1 MLTPDAL
8 MGTALTAARQAAGVI
23 RTSPPGN
30 LTPKGPRDV
39 TSEVDFAVE
48 TQLRD
53 YLRSQTPSIG
63 FLGEEG
69 GVSGPD
75 DLVWILDPIDGTVNF
90 TRGLPLCGVSLALAR
105 GQWPILGVVSF
116 PFLNMQYTAIESRG
130 AFRNSTRLR
139 VSKTNH
145 MDYAVVAFGDFAVGL
160 QAHTK
165 NTFRLE
171 VICAS
176 SGSANRT
183 RMLGSAALDLCWLAD
198 GHLDA
203 SITLSNKPWDTAAG
217 TLIAREAGA
226 SVVDLDGSPHSL
238 ASRVTLAATPG
249 LIGDIIELVRDAS
262 HRAGEPS
269 TRTTG

>member
-116 PFLNMQYTAIESRG
+116 PFLNMQYTASRVG
-130 AFRNSTRLR
+130 
-139 VSKTNH
+139 VH
-145 MDYAVVAFGDFAVGL
+145 FGTARG
-160 QAHTK
+160 
-165 NTFRLE
+165 
-171 VICAS
+171 CAS
-176 SGSANRT
+176 ARLTIWTTLLLPSATSLWDYRPIRRT
-183 RMLGSAALDLCWLAD
+183 PFA
-198 GHLDA
+198 
-203 SITLSNKPWDTAAG
+203 
-217 TLIAREAGA
+217 
-226 SVVDLDGSPHSL
+226 
-238 ASRVTLAATPG
+238 
-249 LIGDIIELVRDAS
+249 
-262 HRAGEPS
+262 
-269 TRTTG
+269 